1 MAKGTTKR
9 VRKPVPPKNE
19 TAVLTKSLRRCP
31 LCAYIDGD
39 WKEKEGQIAHLDKNP
54 ANGAE
59 DNLAWLCLRHHTLY
73 DSITSQH
80 KNYTIAEV
88 KAHRARLYEVI
99 ERGQRG
105 TLQIPDVLA
114 KSDKQ
119 ESEEADRYL
128 SSTDTELGSAIIMM
142 AWASAW
148 GKWFSAQ
155 LLANEN
161 RAIDKE
167 GSDKQVMQIAASL
180 VVDAAMDGK
189 LEVRGRPPA
198 SISYEPIPQEAWRLI
213 ALHMVP
219 DSHSLWRAIVIPRG
233 GAEVIDGK
241 LQTQPQ
247 QRVAHIFS
255 YDSLIVN
262 SRQFEGL
269 WPKKNLATD
278 EARERL
284 LKTAEQ
290 KGIVDHDMILGLRS

>member
-1 MAKGTTKR
+1 
-9 VRKPVPPKNE
+9 
-19 TAVLTKSLRRCP
+19 
-31 LCAYIDGD
+31 
-39 WKEKEGQIAHLDKNP
+39 
-54 ANGAE
+54 
-59 DNLAWLCLRHHTLY
+59 
-73 DSITSQH
+73 
-80 KNYTIAEV
+80 
-88 KAHRARLYEVI
+88 
-99 ERGQRG
+99 
-105 TLQIPDVLA
+105 
-114 KSDKQ
+114 
-119 ESEEADRYL
+119 
-128 SSTDTELGSAIIMM
+128 MM